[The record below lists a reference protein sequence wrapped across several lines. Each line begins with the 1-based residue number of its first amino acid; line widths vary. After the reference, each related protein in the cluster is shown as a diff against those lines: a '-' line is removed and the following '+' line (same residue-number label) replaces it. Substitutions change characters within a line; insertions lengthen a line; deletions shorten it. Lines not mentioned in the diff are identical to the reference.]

1 MPFSQIKDLLRRTA
15 DYHRRAS
22 VYYKGMEHG
31 SKKEAVRLV
40 AAYLADQE
48 RFLEREMKR
57 FLENDKEGLNVQWV
71 QYEPAYDLERV
82 LDGLCVDPEAEVEE
96 FASTALELNRR
107 LITFFHR
114 MAKMAPSDEI
124 RSCFQRLEENEVQAQ
139 RKLAEAERMY

>member
-1 MPFSQIKDLLRRTA
+1 MPFSQVKDLLKRTA

-22 VYYKGMEHG
+22 LYYKRMEHG

-48 RFLEREMKR
+48 KFLERELKH
-57 FLENDKEGLNVQWV
+57 FLQDNKEGLNVQWV
-71 QYEPAYDLERV
+71 QYEPSYHLERV
-82 LDGLCVDPEAEVEE
+82 LEDLRVDPEAGVED
-96 FASTALELNRR
+96 FMCTALELNRR

-114 MAKMAPSDEI
+114 MAEMAPTDEI

-139 RKLAEAERMY
+139 KKLAEAERMY